1 MKALLAMALALG
13 ALALSAQGSQ
23 PAPGPGAP
31 RAIVWAVGDGADGS
45 ARARRLD
52 RLMAAGDPDRFLYL
66 GDVYETG
73 SATDFERNY
82 ARVYEALAE
91 ITAPT
96 PGNHEWPSRYEGY
109 YPYWRAVKS
118 RRQRPWYR
126 FRLAGWEILALNSEA
141 AHGAGSRQLRWL
153 RRRLRGA
160 EGDCRLA
167 FWHRPRWSAG
177 VYGDDESLA
186 PLWNALRGSARVV
199 LSGHDHNMQRFR
211 HRDGIVQLVAGT
223 GGRELYP
230 LRADSRLRFGEDS
243 RYGAL
248 RLELR
253 PGEAELEFRRID
265 GRRLDS
271 SSVECERG

>member
-1 MKALLAMALALG
+1 MTALLLTAALAV
-13 ALALSAQGSQ
+13 AAQSSQ
-23 PAPGPGAP
+23 EAPQPEPAPAV
-31 RAIVWAVGDGADGS
+31 VWAVGDGADGS
-45 ARARRLD
+45 RQARRLG
-52 RLMAAGDPDRFLYL
+52 RLIAASDPDRFFYL

-73 SATDFERNY
+73 SASEFDRNY
-82 ARVYEALAE
+82 ASVYGQLAE

-96 PGNHEWPSRYEGY
+96 PGNHDWPSRYQGY
-109 YPYWRAVKS
+109 YPYWSSVRG
-118 RRQRPWYR
+118 RRQHPWYR

-141 AHGAGSRQLRWL
+141 AHGAGSSQARWL
-153 RRRLRGA
+153 RRQLRGA
-160 EGDCRLA
+160 QGDCRLA

-186 PLWNALRGSARVV
+186 PLWNQLRGKARLV

-211 HRDGIVQLVAGT
+211 RREGIVQLVAGA

-230 LRADSRLRFGEDS
+230 LRGDSGLAFGNDS

-253 PGEAELEFRRID
+253 PGGAELEFRRID

-271 SSVECERG
+271 SSVECEPG